1 MNWSQLSVFK
11 MPSKYRRYSFQP
23 RYYDER
29 KEALK
34 KKIEREARLAD
45 SPSLRD
51 IKFKEELEQTWGNTD
66 RKSQVLK
73 SNLRLLVILII
84 IMCAVYYVFAA
95 MDGAEEIINNALEE

>member
-1 MNWSQLSVFK
+1 MNWSQMSVFK
-11 MPSKYRRYSFQP
+11 MPSKYRRYNFQP
-23 RYYDER
+23 RYYNER

-34 KKIEREARLAD
+34 KKIEREARITD

-51 IKFKEELEQTWGNTD
+51 IKFKAELEQTWGNTD

-73 SNLRLLVILII
+73 SNLRLLVILIL
-84 IMCAVYYVFAA
+84 IMCAVYYVFVA

>member
-34 KKIEREARLAD
+34 KKIEREARLTD
-45 SPSLRD
+45 SPSSRD
-51 IKFKEELEQTWGNTD
+51 IKFKAELEQTWGNTD